1 MLTFSCAKKYD
12 QWMFKMLVLEDGR
25 KNPKRFSI
33 FKGVYFSHSLKVHI
47 GLTWEKGRFK
57 DPIVDLLAKF

>member
-1 MLTFSCAKKYD
+1 MA
-12 QWMFKMLVLEDGR
+12 E

-47 GLTWEKGRFK
+47 GLTWEKDRFK
-57 DPIVDLLAKF
+57 DPILDLLANLNWRGEFPKHSLGDFFVVSS